1 MLQAVAAGTW
11 QAPADGVSLDPYQ
24 TVAAVLSCVLR
35 ATSLRDGLIQA
46 GRLGADTRTLADRR
60 HRAPPGQAE
69 GTTGRAARCRLVGGG
84 GKGLPPHRAGGCGRR
99 TSCGVRRSWA
109 GAAAGAAAMPPAPQ
123 VERMTGAEILPGVK

>member
-46 GRLGADTRTLADRR
+46 VRMGGPTATVAALVGARDAPEQVTA
-60 HRAPPGQAE
+60 APPSS
-69 GTTGRAARCRLVGGG
+69 AAAQ
-84 GKGLPPHRAGGCGRR
+84 LPPPSHLPRCAQPR
-99 TSCGVRRSWA
+99 
-109 GAAAGAAAMPPAPQ
+109 PPLGQ
-123 VERMTGAEILPGVK
+123 ST

>member
-46 GRLGADTRTLADRR
+46 VRMGGDTDTVAALVGARDAPAQVTAALPWSPAAQLPPASDLPHIGQPLPLLRVSPPG
-60 HRAPPGQAE
+60 APP
-69 GTTGRAARCRLVGGG
+69 
-84 GKGLPPHRAGGCGRR
+84 
-99 TSCGVRRSWA
+99 
-109 GAAAGAAAMPPAPQ
+109 
-123 VERMTGAEILPGVK
+123 